1 MSRPMNNL
9 EFIQERENE
18 TGRMSNVLS
27 GWETVVF
34 QVEDD
39 PGSAS
44 CTASFAPLNP
54 IFE

>member
-1 MSRPMNNL
+1 MPGPMNDC

-18 TGRMSNVLS
+18 SGRMSNVLS

-39 PGSAS
+39 PGSVS
-44 CTASFAPLNP
+44 WTASFAPLNP

>member
-1 MSRPMNNL
+1 MPRPMNDF

-18 TGRMSNVLS
+18 GGRMSNVLT

-39 PGSAS
+39 PGSVS

>member
-1 MSRPMNNL
+1 MNDY
-9 EFIQERENE
+9 EFIQERE
-18 TGRMSNVLS
+18 TGSERTSTVLT
-27 GWETVVF
+27 GWESVVF

-39 PGSAS
+39 PGSVS

>member
-1 MSRPMNNL
+1 MSRPMNNC
-9 EFIQERENE
+9 EFIQERE
-18 TGRMSNVLS
+18 TGSERISIVLN